1 MKKRILRKGAIV
13 ALALVLMFNT
23 LGVSAST
30 AGDEERIPDIT
41 VSNYEELVRAF
52 TEQRSGSLIGVTGT
66 IEISPK
72 TEIGR
77 SGKYFD
83 IIRMDSEA
91 QLIFTKGGTAQ
102 DISTVENICVPFL
115 IFSIRAVMVGLSILL
130 AGIPLLRAV
139 LSLVTVR
146 EMVAIYTLLDLGS

>member
-66 IEISPK
+66 IKPFQSWSIKTGQQHIKNDKNIYFHILFEIVNYAVSC
-72 TEIGR
+72 
-77 SGKYFD
+77 
-83 IIRMDSEA
+83 
-91 QLIFTKGGTAQ
+91 IF
-102 DISTVENICVPFL
+102 VV
-115 IFSIRAVMVGLSILL
+115 AVI
-130 AGIPLLRAV
+130 
-139 LSLVTVR
+139 
-146 EMVAIYTLLDLGS
+146 